1 MIGVIAKHESSSLLR
16 LPVTWIIAAALTLVF
31 AFLFLQQV
39 EVYITRRAE
48 LALLDHPPGL
58 TAWLA
63 TRFLAP
69 ASIVTLILG
78 PLFAMRSFSD
88 EFRLETL
95 ALWQSSPVSTT
106 SMVLGKFIG
115 LTLVLC
121 GILSVTLLMF
131 AGLSLIGTLDWLQ
144 VGSAMLGLYLLA
156 AACAA
161 TGLFFSSLTR
171 HAMVAVLA
179 SLATL
184 ALLWLVGTASFN
196 TIPIPGIQSASLA
209 NHISSFH
216 QGFLASN
223 DIIYFVLYIAL
234 FLILTIVRLD
244 ALRHMNR

>member
-1 MIGVIAKHESSSLLR
+1 MIGVIAKHESASLLR
-16 LPVTWIIAAALTLVF
+16 LPVTWIIAALLSCVF
-31 AFLFLQQV
+31 AFLFLQQL
-39 EVYITRRAE
+39 EVYIAQQAE

-63 TRFLAP
+63 TRFVAP
-69 ASIVTLILG
+69 ASIITLILG

-88 EFRLETL
+88 EFRLDTL

-106 SMVLGKFIG
+106 AMVLGKFLG
-115 LTLVLC
+115 VTAVLC
-121 GILSVTLLMF
+121 AILSITLLMF
-131 AGLSLIGTLDWLQ
+131 AGISLIGTLDWLQ

-184 ALLWLVGTASFN
+184 ALVWLIGTSSFSAV
-196 TIPIPGIQSASLA
+196 PIPGIQQASLA
-209 NHISSFH
+209 NHIGSFH
-216 QGFLASN
+216 QGYVASN
-223 DIIYFVLYIAL
+223 DMLYFVLYIAL
-234 FLILTIVRLD
+234 FLALTVVRLD

>member
-1 MIGVIAKHESSSLLR
+1 MIGVIAKHESTSLLR
-16 LPVTWIIAAALTLVF
+16 LPITWMIAAVLACAF
-31 AFLFLQQV
+31 AFLFLQQL
-39 EVYITRRAE
+39 EVYLTRQAE

-58 TAWLA
+58 TAWLT
-63 TRFLAP
+63 TRFIAP

-106 SMVLGKFIG
+106 ALVIGKFLG
-115 LTLVLC
+115 VTLVLC
-121 GILSVTLLMF
+121 AALSVTLLMF
-131 AGLSLIGTLDWLQ
+131 AGVAWVGKLDWWQ
-144 VGSAMLGLYLLA
+144 VASAMLGLYLLA

-184 ALLWLVGTASFN
+184 ALVWLIGTASFN
-196 TIPIPGIQSASLA
+196 AIPIPGLQATSLA
-209 NHISSFH
+209 NHIGGFH
-216 QGFLASN
+216 QGYLATN
-223 DIIYFVLYIAL
+223 DVLYFVLYIAL
-234 FLILTIVRLD
+234 FLVLTIVRLD
-244 ALRHMNR
+244 ALRHVNR

>member
-1 MIGVIAKHESSSLLR
+1 MIGVIAKHESTSLLR
-16 LPVTWIIAAALTLVF
+16 LPVTWIIAALISVVF

-39 EVYITRRAE
+39 ETYITRQAE
-48 LALLDHPPGL
+48 LALMDHPPGL

-106 SMVLGKFIG
+106 ALVLGKFLG
-115 LTLVLC
+115 VTFVLC
-121 GILSVTLLMF
+121 AALSVTVLMF
-131 AGLSLIGTLDWLQ
+131 IAVSFMGTVDWLQ
-144 VGSAMLGLYLLA
+144 VGSAMMGLYLLA

-184 ALLWLVGTASFN
+184 ALLWLVGTASF
-196 TIPIPGIQSASLA
+196 TALPIPGIHATSLA
-209 NHISSFH
+209 SHINSFH
-216 QGFLASN
+216 QGYLASN
-223 DIIYFVLYIAL
+223 DIVYFVLFIAL
-234 FLILTIVRLD
+234 FLSLTIVRLD
-244 ALRHMNR
+244 ALRHTNR

>member
-1 MIGVIAKHESSSLLR
+1 MIGVIAKHESASLLR
-16 LPVTWIIAAALTLVF
+16 LPVTWIISALLTCVF
-31 AFLFLQQV
+31 AFLFLQQL
-39 EVYITRRAE
+39 EVYLTRQAE

-63 TRFLAP
+63 TRFVAP

-88 EFRLETL
+88 EFRLDTL
-95 ALWQSSPVSTT
+95 SLWQSSPISTT
-106 SMVLGKFIG
+106 ALVLGKFLG
-115 LTLVLC
+115 VTAVLC
-121 GILSVTLLMF
+121 AALSVTLLMF
-131 AGLSLIGTLDWLQ
+131 LGISLVGTLDWLQ

-184 ALLWLVGTASFN
+184 ALVWLIGTSSFN
-196 TIPIPGIQSASLA
+196 SVPVPGIQQSSLA
-209 NHISSFH
+209 NHIGSFH
-216 QGFLASN
+216 QGYIASN
-223 DIIYFVLYIAL
+223 DMLYFVLYVAL
-234 FLILTIVRLD
+234 FLALTVIRLD

>member
-1 MIGVIAKHESSSLLR
+1 MISVIAKHESANLLR
-16 LPVTWIIAAALTLVF
+16 LPVTWIIAALLAGVF
-31 AFLFLQQV
+31 AFLFLQQL
-39 EVYITRRAE
+39 EVYLARQAE

-58 TAWLA
+58 TAWLT
-63 TRFLAP
+63 TRFVAP
-69 ASIVTLILG
+69 ASIITLILG

-88 EFRLETL
+88 EFRLDTL

-106 SMVLGKFIG
+106 ALVLGKFLG
-115 LTLVLC
+115 VTLVLC
-121 GILSVTLLMF
+121 AALSITLLLF
-131 AGLSLIGTLDWLQ
+131 AGVALVGTLDWLQ

-184 ALLWLVGTASFN
+184 ALIWLIGTSSFSAV
-196 TIPIPGIQSASLA
+196 PIPGIQATSLA
-209 NHISSFH
+209 NHIGSFH
-216 QGFLASN
+216 QGYIASN
-223 DIIYFVLYIAL
+223 DILYFVLYVVL
-234 FLILTIVRLD
+234 FLALTIVRLD